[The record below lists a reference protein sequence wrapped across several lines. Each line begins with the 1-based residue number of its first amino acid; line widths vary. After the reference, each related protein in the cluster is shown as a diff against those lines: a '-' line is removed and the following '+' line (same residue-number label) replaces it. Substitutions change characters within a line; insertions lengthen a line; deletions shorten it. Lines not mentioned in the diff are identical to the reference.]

1 MKLLLLRLHVTYQH
15 LAKLCHW
22 MQVALVAGSVY
33 TCVETLAGVLFVITR
48 DQNGNGYYPGNSMVT
63 AVATPS

>member
-1 MKLLLLRLHVTYQH
+1 MKLLLLWLHVVHQH
-15 LAKLCHW
+15 LDEACHW

-48 DQNGNGYYPGNSMVT
+48 DKNGNGYYPGNSMVT
-63 AVATPS
+63 ADAIPL